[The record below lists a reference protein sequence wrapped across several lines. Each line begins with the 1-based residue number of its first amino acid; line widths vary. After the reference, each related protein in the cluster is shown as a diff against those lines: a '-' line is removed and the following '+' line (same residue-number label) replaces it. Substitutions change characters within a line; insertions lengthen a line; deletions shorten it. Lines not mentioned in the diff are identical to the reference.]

1 MVRMAAVAVID
12 VASGRIEAL
21 AGALSPCTRNEY
33 DGPGRGS
40 GCDKRLPYAPRYRPD
55 ALLNAAVFHDAMP
68 ASVIKPIMAEAFL
81 TDPEVG
87 ARWLAAER
95 AGMRNPGT
103 PAIDSLRG
111 QLMRSNSARFLDR
124 MFCADQGF
132 AHCERPWRVQAMAA
146 AFGWN
151 GGCATPRDDCG
162 KRECRYVYG
171 NQYRLRHDHALR
183 RL

>member
-1 MVRMAAVAVID
+1 STTQDSAGPARGAV
-12 VASGRIEAL
+12 
-21 AGALSPCTRNEY
+21 
-33 DGPGRGS
+33 
-40 GCDKRLPYAPRYRPD
+40 CDKRLPYTPRYRPD

-162 KRECRYVYG
+162 KRDLLFGRAVGVEDDSGGVAPLATLVPFGRVRAG
-171 NQYRLRHDHALR
+171 PWG
-183 RL
+183 